1 MKIIAKYNLA
11 IDFDGFPHTGAE
23 LLKNH
28 YQSKLLQAVQQRSN
42 HMNQTK
48 AEIIDEI
55 MNKVKRAK
63 PIIRDDL
70 RTVLKRQNKN
80 RLQRILKNVK
90 VDRDGCGIYIG
101 N

>member
-1 MKIIAKYNLA
+1 
-11 IDFDGFPHTGAE
+11 
-23 LLKNH
+23 
-28 YQSKLLQAVQQRSN
+28 
-42 HMNQTK
+42 MNQTK